1 MPSRKPTGKVGA
13 KAKAGYE
20 AAKVEEAPAEE
31 VMSAEQQEA
40 RRIFTERRNGVK
52 WCEAQLEIFMGPAG
66 LCEITK
72 EAGIKRANEDRSKQG
87 SHDWLVV
94 AHEFH
99 QKKITRTRNRL
110 KEKELDSVPQE
121 VQEGVAA
128 YLAQF
133 PNKETDCNKDD
144 IKLFQQV
151 WDCCDEQKEQFVRR
165 AETDEDKKVIEEIRA
180 WSGQNVADMAKFTG
194 LLQANL
200 ISAGVQEAGLMRLG
214 WLCTEAQK
222 EGAPPADGL
231 TVKSVLPAIKAGME
245 KHMADAPVQKAG
257 CAALRGLALIDG
269 QLGLLC
275 DAGGATLAVNGLMT
289 HFKDKDV
296 AVAANG
302 FFWAGGQKAGKNSAE
317 NAIMRHAGAIDALAK
332 VMTYWAWDQTL
343 CGRIRVTLPF
353 LEAD

>member
-1 MPSRKPTGKVGA
+1 MPSRKPAGKVGA
-13 KAKAGYE
+13 KAKAGYG

-31 VMSAEQQEA
+31 VMSADQMEA
-40 RRIFTERRNGVK
+40 RRIFTERRNATK
-52 WCEAQLEIFMGPAG
+52 WCEEQLLMFMGPTG

-72 EAGIKRANEDRSKQG
+72 EAGIFRANEDRSKQG

-99 QKKITRTRNRL
+99 QKKITRQRNRL
-110 KEKELDSVPQE
+110 KEKELDSIPQE

-133 PNKETDCNKDD
+133 PNKETDETRD

-151 WDCCDEQKEQFVRR
+151 WDCMDEGKEQFVRR
-165 AETDEDKKVIEEIRA
+165 AETDGDKKVIEELKA
-180 WSGQNVADMAKFTG
+180 WSGNNVADMAKFTG

-214 WLCTEAQK
+214 WLCTEAGK
-222 EGAPPADGL
+222 EGAPPAEGL
-231 TVKSVLPAIKAGME
+231 TVKSLLPAIKAGME
-245 KHMADAPVQKAG
+245 KHMADAQMQRAG

-289 HFKDKDV
+289 HFQEKDV

-302 FFWAGGQKAGKNSAE
+302 FFWAAGQKAGRNSAE